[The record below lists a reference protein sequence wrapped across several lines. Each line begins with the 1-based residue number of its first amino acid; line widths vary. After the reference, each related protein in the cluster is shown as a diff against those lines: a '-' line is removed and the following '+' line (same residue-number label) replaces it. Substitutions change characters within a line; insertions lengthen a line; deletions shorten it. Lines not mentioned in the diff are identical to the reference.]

1 MKLKKNFFFTVIRIL
16 FFLGDLD
23 IEKVLLSNKISF
35 GEKNYKY
42 FISYFYNGNKV
53 KPLYVVLPK
62 MSAYVKSYD
71 GPTKWVYFL
80 IEDSDLL
87 EKYNTIWNKVS
98 SYIKKKKIDSELVY
112 NKNDLKT
119 KVKSHD
125 DKVTGFYNKKLS

>member
-1 MKLKKNFFFTVIRIL
+1 MGKEILTFGNNEIEKKIFFYRHKNPI
-16 FFLGDLD
+16 FLGDLD

-42 FISYFYNGNKV
+42 FISYFYNSNKV
-53 KPLYVVLPK
+53 KPLYVMLPK
-62 MSAYVKSYD
+62 TSAYVKSYD

-98 SYIKKKKIDSELVY
+98 SYIKKKLIASLSIIKII
-112 NKNDLKT
+112 
-119 KVKSHD
+119 
-125 DKVTGFYNKKLS
+125 

>member
-1 MKLKKNFFFTVIRIL
+1 MKLKKKFFFTVIRIL

-42 FISYFYNGNKV
+42 FISYFYNSNKV
-53 KPLYVVLPK
+53 KPLYVMLPK
-62 MSAYVKSYD
+62 TSAYVKSYD

-98 SYIKKKKIDSELVY
+98 SYIKKKIDSELVY
-112 NKNDLKT
+112 NKNYLKT

>member
-1 MKLKKNFFFTVIRIL
+1 M
-16 FFLGDLD
+16 GDLD

-42 FISYFYNGNKV
+42 FISYFYNSNKV
-53 KPLYVVLPK
+53 KPLYVMLPK
-62 MSAYVKSYD
+62 TSAYVKSYD

-98 SYIKKKKIDSELVY
+98 SYIKKKIDSELVY
-112 NKNDLKT
+112 NKNYLKT

>member
-1 MKLKKNFFFTVIRIL
+1 MKLKKIFFFTVIRIL

>member
-1 MKLKKNFFFTVIRIL
+1 MKLKKKFFFTVIRIL

-42 FISYFYNGNKV
+42 FISYFYNSNNV
-53 KPLYVVLPK
+53 KPLYVMLPK
-62 MSAYVKSYD
+62 TSAYVKSYD

-98 SYIKKKKIDSELVY
+98 SYIKKKLIASLSIIKII
-112 NKNDLKT
+112 
-119 KVKSHD
+119 
-125 DKVTGFYNKKLS
+125 

>member
-1 MKLKKNFFFTVIRIL
+1 MKLKKNFFFTIIRIL

-42 FISYFYNGNKV
+42 FISYFYNSNKV
-53 KPLYVVLPK
+53 KPLYVMLPK
-62 MSAYVKSYD
+62 TSAYVKSYD

>member
-1 MKLKKNFFFTVIRIL
+1 MKLKKNFFFTIIRIL

-23 IEKVLLSNKISF
+23 IEKVLLSNNISF

>member
-42 FISYFYNGNKV
+42 FISYFYNSNKV
-53 KPLYVVLPK
+53 KPLYVMLPK
-62 MSAYVKSYD
+62 TSAYVKSYD